1 MHNALYTYVGI
12 KLKNMKIKLKKLAL
26 IAEILGGFAVL
37 ISLIFVGIQF
47 KENAKATKS
56 ANASATISALGN
68 WYQQIGNNK
77 ESSELFYEFMASPD
91 SLTPQQR
98 FQAVMNVH
106 GIFIIFQNSYYLSKE
121 ETLDSE
127 MRNAITSV
135 ILGVKEQPG
144 FAFYWEQRK
153 SFFFE
158 EFREYIENV
167 MANNQSIPSVYKDIS
182 KE

>member
-1 MHNALYTYVGI
+1 M
-12 KLKNMKIKLKKLAL
+12 KLKLKKLAL
-26 IAEILGGFAVL
+26 IAEVLGGFAVL

-68 WYQQIGNNK
+68 WYQQIGNNR
-77 ESSELFYEFMASPD
+77 ESSELFYKFMASPD
-91 SLTPQQR
+91 SLTPEER

-167 MANNQSIPSVYKDIS
+167 MANNESIPSVYKDIS
-182 KE
+182 GE